1 MTLGTQLTA
10 SGVPGTP
17 RLTVVGIA
25 ASITGSADGGVAPA
39 EITALTTARHG
50 TRGEAASAQMLYRF
64 RDAATASA
72 ISADVAA
79 VKAALPAGAVAGTQ
93 SYLTAKAQ
101 EESGIAPIAPFLI
114 AFGITGLAVSVLIVI
129 NVVNSAVVA
138 DSHSI
143 GVLKSIGFTPGQVA
157 AAYTAQAAVPAAAGC
172 LAGLVL
178 GNLAAA
184 PLLGRSASA
193 YQVGTLGV
201 PPWTDA
207 AVAAAMYGLAA
218 SGGTEAGN
226 AQHRA
231 HRASLASL
239 RLTSVRLN
247 GSGSC
252 GSSSDGYSTGES
264 PW

>member
-25 ASITGSADGGVAPA
+25 ASITGSADGWVAPA

-50 TRGEAASAQMLYRF
+50 TRGEAASAKMLYRF

-138 DSHSI
+138 DYHSI

-157 AAYTAQAAVPAAAGC
+157 AAWIRCWISVAIVPQTPLPSTSMPASSPAGRPSTARAPA
-172 LAGLVL
+172 
-178 GNLAAA
+178 
-184 PLLGRSASA
+184 GRSA
-193 YQVGTLGV
+193 TWM
-201 PPWTDA
+201 PD
-207 AVAAAMYGLAA
+207 
-218 SGGTEAGN
+218 
-226 AQHRA
+226 
-231 HRASLASL
+231 
-239 RLTSVRLN
+239 
-247 GSGSC
+247 
-252 GSSSDGYSTGES
+252 
-264 PW
+264 